1 MAERLV
7 VDSVVEHLHET
18 RQIEPLI
25 NEYLYATQF
34 HEDTL
39 GDAIEVSLAATAN
52 ILGSHILPQRE
63 EFLSAMDTVYRISSN
78 GCLFNHNLNPANF
91 ALERGEGLAGDYMP
105 ADGTEL
111 GLEQWLRFVRTN
123 A

>member
-1 MAERLV
+1 